1 MKTNTHYEYV
11 RNLVQLMTLKAR
23 GKSNIVNSHSSGVC
37 APKLG
42 YCGHKYRYGG
52 PCVGARRSARRWSGR
67 LHNNRDV
74 CRVNISSVLNSL

>member
-23 GKSNIVNSHSSGVC
+23 GKSNNVNSHSLGVC

-42 YCGHKYRYGG
+42 YCGHKYRRGG
-52 PCVGARRSARRWSGR
+52 PARRA
-67 LHNNRDV
+67 
-74 CRVNISSVLNSL
+74 SVTITTTYAVLTLASYLIPCSPKLA